1 MKSVNDILF
10 NNQIDEQDNQAGQNL
25 QKCMGKMLTAI
36 FKDYLIYDDIYE
48 FMEKYYKSKSSSEY
62 LKKYTGNANSTAT
75 NKYGYM
81 KQLTYENHHENI
93 INRPNY
99 VIFDQKH

>member
-10 NNQIDEQDNQAGQNL
+10 NNQSDDQPVETAQAGQNL

-48 FMEKYYKSKSSSEY
+48 FMEKYYKTKTSEDFI
-62 LKKYTGNANSTAT
+62 KKYAQNCNNTAVI
-75 NKYGYM
+75 KYGFS
-81 KQLTYENHHENI
+81 K
-93 INRPNY
+93 
-99 VIFDQKH
+99 